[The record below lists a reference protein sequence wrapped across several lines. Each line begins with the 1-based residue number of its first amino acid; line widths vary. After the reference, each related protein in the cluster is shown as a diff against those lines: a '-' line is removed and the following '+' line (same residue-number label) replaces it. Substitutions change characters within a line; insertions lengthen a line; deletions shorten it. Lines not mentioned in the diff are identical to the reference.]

1 MPSGRNHYRLTLA
14 DALSAHDEALT
25 FGGRAG
31 LIDLSLVQSALG
43 RPYSGYYRRIHQKA
57 AALVD
62 SMSENH
68 GFMDGNKRTTLLLLH
83 TFLTKS
89 GYALVP
95 VGDEQINYSIESMIL
110 DVVNRKMS
118 FDDIV
123 AWFQARVR
131 RRK

>member
-1 MPSGRNHYRLTLA
+1 
-14 DALSAHDEALT
+14 LSAHDEALT

-57 AALVD
+57 AALAD
-62 SMSENH
+62 SMSKNH
-68 GFMDGNKRTTLLLLH
+68 GFMDGNKRTTLLLIH
-83 TFLTKS
+83 TLLTKS

-95 VGDEQINYSIESMIL
+95 IDDEQINHSIEGMIL

-123 AWFQARVR
+123 AWFQIRIR